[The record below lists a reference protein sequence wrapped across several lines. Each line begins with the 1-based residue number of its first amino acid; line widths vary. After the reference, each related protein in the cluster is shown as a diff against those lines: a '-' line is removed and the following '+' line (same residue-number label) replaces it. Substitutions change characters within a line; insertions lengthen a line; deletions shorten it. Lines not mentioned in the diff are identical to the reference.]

1 MDGDK
6 AICVRMEQGD
16 AKSVQ
21 IISLQTG
28 TVTSK
33 FPMAA
38 ESAILSP
45 DGKTIAVR
53 GELAAV
59 FTAREGGINTAGI
72 GRLGSQP
79 RRRMISL
86 STCL

>member
-16 AKSVQ
+16 QKSVQ

-53 GELAAV
+53 G
-59 FTAREGGINTAGI
+59 T
-72 GRLGSQP
+72 
-79 RRRMISL
+79 RRRTWRL
-86 STCL
+86 THGGV